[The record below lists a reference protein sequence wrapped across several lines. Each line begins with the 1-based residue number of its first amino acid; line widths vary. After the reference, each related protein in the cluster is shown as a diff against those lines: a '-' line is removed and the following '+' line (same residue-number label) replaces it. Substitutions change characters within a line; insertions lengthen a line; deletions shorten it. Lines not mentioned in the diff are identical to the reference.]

1 VWALPINTHGKMQEL
16 EPCFQGCELGYEGN
30 TWKCEES
37 CHQGGPGSVWDFTN
51 SMPMDKCKS
60 LNHECTD
67 VNVAMKAIHENVR
80 LFLSYDLLFLSNDL
94 PHYYATL
101 LDITASPP
109 LKGED
114 FFFIKSC
121 TRIVQILLL
130 SLKNAPKC
138 CVQFNFLKHICL
150 VGNLTGGNYWSRC

>member
-1 VWALPINTHGKMQEL
+1 
-16 EPCFQGCELGYEGN
+16 
-30 TWKCEES
+30 
-37 CHQGGPGSVWDFTN
+37 
-51 SMPMDKCKS
+51 MPMDKCKS